1 MTYPYLQQQDWQI
14 EEMSDTIRAAWKV
27 FSKEIYKTRD
37 DNDPESL
44 TPRAQKEWLKVL
56 SENEWNPGAWMMTE
70 KDKTQVFA
78 LLGWNSDELARAA
91 HENPAFSVVGV
102 FIFRT

>member
-1 MTYPYLQQQDWQI
+1 MTYPYLQQQDWRR

-44 TPRAQKEWLKVL
+44 TPRAQKEWLTVL
-56 SENEWNPGAWMMTE
+56 SESEWDPGAWIMTE
-70 KDKTQVFA
+70 KDKAQVFA
-78 LLGWNSDELARAA
+78 LLGWNPDELAGAA
-91 HENPAFSVVGV
+91 LENSVVGV
-102 FIFRT
+102 YIFRI